1 LLKRKKRKKT
11 MSLDQNATLEQQIAQ
26 FNAQLATQAPPQVID
41 QISQHINR
49 LIESGVEK
57 NALQVGEKAPSFT
70 LPDALGRQISLAGL
84 LQQGP
89 VVVTFYRGEWCPYC
103 NLQLHAYQQVLP
115 QIKELGASL
124 IAISPQTPDHSLSMS
139 EKHEL
144 AFPVLS
150 DQGNKVARQFGLVY
164 SVEEDIRTL
173 FKSIGSDIPAFNGDE
188 SWEIPVPGTFIISQ
202 DGTIRLTYADADYTH
217 RLEPSA
223 LLESLRTMS
232 K

>member
-1 LLKRKKRKKT
+1 
-11 MSLDQNATLEQQIAQ
+11 MSLDQNATLEQQIAA
-26 FNAQLATQAPPQVID
+26 FNAQLATQAPPQVVD
-41 QISQHINR
+41 QISQYINT
-49 LIESGVEK
+49 LIASGVEK
-57 NALQVGEKAPSFT
+57 NALKVGEKAPSFT
-70 LPDALGRQISLAGL
+70 LPDALGRQVSLAGF

-115 QIKELGASL
+115 QIKELGANL

-150 DQGNKVARQFGLVY
+150 DQGNQVARQFGLVY

-173 FKSIGSDIPAFNGDE
+173 FKSLGSDIPAFNGDE

>member
-1 LLKRKKRKKT
+1 
-11 MSLDQNATLEQQIAQ
+11 MSRDQNATLEQQIAE
-26 FNAQLATQAPPQVID
+26 FNAQLATQAPPQVLD
-41 QISQHINR
+41 QIRQHINR

-70 LPDALGRQISLAGL
+70 LPDALGRQVSLAGL

-103 NLQLHAYQQVLP
+103 NLQLHAYQQVQP

-173 FKSIGSDIPAFNGDE
+173 FKSLGSDIPAFNSDE

>member
-1 LLKRKKRKKT
+1 
-11 MSLDQNATLEQQIAQ
+11 MSLEQNATLEQQIAQ
-26 FNAQLATQAPPQVID
+26 FNAQLATQAPPQVVD
-41 QISQHINR
+41 QIRQHINR

-150 DQGNKVARQFGLVY
+150 DQGNQVARQFSLIY

-173 FKSIGSDIPAFNGDE
+173 FKSLGSDIPAFNGDE

>member
-1 LLKRKKRKKT
+1 
-11 MSLDQNATLEQQIAQ
+11 MSLDQNATLEQQIAA
-26 FNAQLATQAPPQVID
+26 FNAQLATQAPPQVVD
-41 QISQHINR
+41 QISQYINT
-49 LIESGVEK
+49 LIASGVEK
-57 NALQVGEKAPSFT
+57 NALKVGEKAPSFT
-70 LPDALGRQISLAGL
+70 LLDALGRQVSLAGF

-115 QIKELGASL
+115 QIKELGANL

-150 DQGNKVARQFGLVY
+150 DQGNQVARQFGLVY
-164 SVEEDIRTL
+164 SIEEQTRTL
-173 FKSIGSDIPAFNGDE
+173 FKSLGSDLSAFNGDE
-188 SWEIPVPGTFIISQ
+188 SWELPVPGTFIISQ
-202 DGTIRLTYADADYTH
+202 DGTIRLTCADANYTH

-223 LLESLRTMS
+223 LLDGLRTMS

>member
-1 LLKRKKRKKT
+1 
-11 MSLDQNATLEQQIAQ
+11 MSRDQNATLEQQIHE
-26 FNAQLATQAPPQVID
+26 FHVQLATQAPPQVVD
-41 QISQHINR
+41 QFRQHINT
-49 LIESGVEK
+49 LMASGVEK
-57 NALQVGEKAPSFT
+57 NALKVGEKAPSFT
-70 LPDALGRQISLAGL
+70 LPDALGRPVSLAGL

-89 VVVTFYRGEWCPYC
+89 AVVTFYRGEWCPYC

-124 IAISPQTPDHSLSMS
+124 VAISPQTPDHSLSLS

-150 DQGNKVARQFGLVY
+150 DQGNQVARQFGLVY
-164 SVEEDIRTL
+164 SIEGQTRTL
-173 FKSIGSDIPAFNGDE
+173 LKSLGSDIPAFNGDE
-188 SWEIPVPGTFIISQ
+188 SWELPVPGTFIISQ

-223 LLESLRTMS
+223 LLDGLRIMS

>member
-1 LLKRKKRKKT
+1 
-11 MSLDQNATLEQQIAQ
+11 MSLDQNATLEEQIAA
-26 FNAQLATQAPPQVID
+26 FNAQLATQAPPQVVD
-41 QISQHINR
+41 QIRQHINR

-150 DQGNKVARQFGLVY
+150 DQGNQVARQFGLIY

-173 FKSIGSDIPAFNGDE
+173 FKSLGSDLSAFNGDE
-188 SWEIPVPGTFIISQ
+188 SWELPVPGTFIISQ
-202 DGTIRLTYADADYTH
+202 DGTICLTYADANYTH

-223 LLESLRTMS
+223 LLDGLRTMS

>member
-1 LLKRKKRKKT
+1 
-11 MSLDQNATLEQQIAQ
+11 MSLDQNATLEQQIAE
-26 FNAQLATQAPPQVID
+26 FNAQLATQAPPQVVD
-41 QISQHINR
+41 QIRQHINR

-139 EKHEL
+139 QKHEL

-173 FKSIGSDIPAFNGDE
+173 FKSFGSDIPAFNGDE
-188 SWEIPVPGTFIISQ
+188 SWELPVPGTFIISQ

>member
-1 LLKRKKRKKT
+1 
-11 MSLDQNATLEQQIAQ
+11 MSLEQNATLEQQIAQ
-26 FNAQLATQAPPQVID
+26 FNAQLATQAPPQVVD
-41 QISQHINR
+41 QIRQHINR

-150 DQGNKVARQFGLVY
+150 DQGNQVARQFGLVY

-173 FKSIGSDIPAFNGDE
+173 FKSLGSDIPAFNGDE

>member
-1 LLKRKKRKKT
+1 
-11 MSLDQNATLEQQIAQ
+11 MSLDQNATLEQQIAA
-26 FNAQLATQAPPQVID
+26 FNAQLATQAPPQVVD
-41 QISQHINR
+41 QISQYINT
-49 LIESGVEK
+49 LIASGVEK
-57 NALQVGEKAPSFT
+57 NALKVGEKAPSFT
-70 LPDALGRQISLAGL
+70 LPDALGRQVSLAGF

-115 QIKELGASL
+115 QIKELGANL

-150 DQGNKVARQFGLVY
+150 DQGNQVARQFGLVY
-164 SVEEDIRTL
+164 SIEEQTRTL
-173 FKSIGSDIPAFNGDE
+173 FKSLGSDLSAFNGDE
-188 SWEIPVPGTFIISQ
+188 SWELPVPGTFIISQ
-202 DGTIRLTYADADYTH
+202 DGTIRLTYADANYTQ

-223 LLESLRTMS
+223 LLDGLRTMS

>member
-1 LLKRKKRKKT
+1 
-11 MSLDQNATLEQQIAQ
+11 MSLEQNATLEQQIAQ
-26 FNAQLATQAPPQVID
+26 FNAQLATQAPPQVVD
-41 QISQHINR
+41 QIRQHINR

-89 VVVTFYRGEWCPYC
+89 VVVTFYRGKWCPYC

-150 DQGNKVARQFGLVY
+150 DQGNQVARQFSLIY

-173 FKSIGSDIPAFNGDE
+173 FKSLGSDIPAFNGDE

>member
-1 LLKRKKRKKT
+1 
-11 MSLDQNATLEQQIAQ
+11 MSLDQNATLEQQIAA
-26 FNAQLATQAPPQVID
+26 FNAQLATQAPPQVVD
-41 QISQHINR
+41 QISQYINT
-49 LIESGVEK
+49 LIASGVEK
-57 NALQVGEKAPSFT
+57 NALKVGEKAPSFT
-70 LPDALGRQISLAGL
+70 LPDALGRQVSLAGF

-115 QIKELGASL
+115 QIKELGANL

-150 DQGNKVARQFGLVY
+150 DQGNQVARQFSLIY

-173 FKSIGSDIPAFNGDE
+173 FKSLGSDIPAFNGDE

-223 LLESLRTMS
+223 LLDGLRTMS

>member
-1 LLKRKKRKKT
+1 
-11 MSLDQNATLEQQIAQ
+11 MSLDQNATLEQQIAA
-26 FNAQLATQAPPQVID
+26 FNAQLATQAPPQVVD
-41 QISQHINR
+41 QISQYINR
-49 LIESGVEK
+49 LIASGVAK

-70 LPDALGRQISLAGL
+70 LPDALGRQVSLAGF

-115 QIKELGASL
+115 QIKELGANL

-150 DQGNKVARQFGLVY
+150 DQGNQVARQFGLVY

-173 FKSIGSDIPAFNGDE
+173 FKSLGSDIPAFNGDE

>member
-1 LLKRKKRKKT
+1 
-11 MSLDQNATLEQQIAQ
+11 MSLEQNATLEQQIAQ
-26 FNAQLATQAPPQVID
+26 FNAQLATQAPPQVVD
-41 QISQHINR
+41 QIRQYINR

-173 FKSIGSDIPAFNGDE
+173 FKSLGSDIPAFNGDE

>member
-1 LLKRKKRKKT
+1 
-11 MSLDQNATLEQQIAQ
+11 MSLDPNATLEQQIAE
-26 FNAQLATQAPPQVID
+26 FNAQLATQAPPSVVD
-41 QISQHINR
+41 QIRRHINR

-57 NALQVGEKAPSFT
+57 NALPMGAKAPSFT
-70 LPDALGRQISLAGL
+70 LPDALGRPISLAGL

-103 NLQLHAYQQVLP
+103 NLQLHAFQQVLP
-115 QIKELGASL
+115 QIKQLGATL

-139 EKHEL
+139 QKHEL

-150 DQGNKVARQFGLVY
+150 DQGNQVARQFGLVY

-188 SWEIPVPGTFIISQ
+188 SWEIPLPGTFIIAQ

-223 LLESLRTMS
+223 LLESLRTMI